1 MAERRTAEDLV
12 GHTHIPSPHPSPP
25 TLQYSTHLPQQ
36 LLGSPAPTRTTAHH
50 PVCLHAA
57 SPPAHT
63 GRTLGHPPQRI
74 PQEVAPGLSVR
85 YCSLSLSPPP
95 PLLVLRPAVR
105 EAACSAPSSVPA
117 PPPALLLRPL
127 RAELRLGVGVAA
139 GLDRKTLQKPRGGG
153 AVSVLI
159 EGRELGAE
167 GMMHAKSESDVTS
180 LAASSPPRSPKRGG
194 GGGGA
199 AAGGNNYYVQSP
211 SRESHDGG
219 YKSSSMQATPVYN
232 SPNESPSHPSY
243 GRHSRSS
250 SVSRFS
256 GNLRKGGGERKAL
269 NDKGWP
275 ECNVIEE
282 EGPYE
287 DLAGDNGLSRRCQI
301 ILGFLTFVL
310 LFTVF
315 CLIIWGAAR
324 PYEPEVI
331 VKSLVMDDFYAGE
344 GTDHSGVPTKLLRR
358 YYQPRKSHRMVT
370 AVIHGEKVPLYGAGG
385 SGAVPLTLD
394 FDLTSRGYV
403 IGKLV
408 RVTHKVHVTCPVVV
422 DAKKTKPIRFSKK
435 ACSVYKA

>member
-1 MAERRTAEDLV
+1 
-12 GHTHIPSPHPSPP
+12 
-25 TLQYSTHLPQQ
+25 
-36 LLGSPAPTRTTAHH
+36 
-50 PVCLHAA
+50 
-57 SPPAHT
+57 
-63 GRTLGHPPQRI
+63 
-74 PQEVAPGLSVR
+74 
-85 YCSLSLSPPP
+85 
-95 PLLVLRPAVR
+95 
-105 EAACSAPSSVPA
+105 
-117 PPPALLLRPL
+117 
-127 RAELRLGVGVAA
+127 
-139 GLDRKTLQKPRGGG
+139 
-153 AVSVLI
+153 
-159 EGRELGAE
+159 
-167 GMMHAKSESDVTS
+167 MHAKSESDVTS
-180 LAASSPPRSPKRGG
+180 LAASSPPRSPKRAGG
-194 GGGGA
+194 VG
-199 AAGGNNYYVQSP
+199 GGNNYYVQSP

-219 YKSSSMQATPVYN
+219 YKSSSMQATPVFN

-256 GNLRKGGGERKAL
+256 GNLRKGAGGERKAL

-275 ECNVIEE
+275 ECN
-282 EGPYE
+282 
-287 DLAGDNGLSRRCQI
+287 I

-344 GTDHSGVPTKLLRR
+344 GTDHSGVPTKLVTTNCSLHISVYNPATMFGIHVTSGPIHLIYSEISIAVGQLRR
-358 YYQPRKSHRMVT
+358 YYQPRKSHRVVT

-385 SGAVPLTLD
+385 SLMLSSTGGAVPLKLD

-435 ACSVYKA
+435 ACAVYKA

>member
-1 MAERRTAEDLV
+1 MRRRVLCSSSPV
-12 GHTHIPSPHPSPP
+12 PSPLRH
-25 TLQYSTHLPQQ
+25 
-36 LLGSPAPTRTTAHH
+36 HH
-50 PVCLHAA
+50 PRC
-57 SPPAHT
+57 SS
-63 GRTLGHPPQRI
+63 GRFEQQGGI
-74 PQEVAPGLSVR
+74 G
-85 YCSLSLSPPP
+85 
-95 PLLVLRPAVR
+95 
-105 EAACSAPSSVPA
+105 
-117 PPPALLLRPL
+117 
-127 RAELRLGVGVAA
+127 RAE
-139 GLDRKTLQKPRGGG
+139 
-153 AVSVLI
+153 
-159 EGRELGAE
+159 
-167 GMMHAKSESDVTS
+167 MMHAKSESDVTS

-194 GGGGA
+194 GGGGGPG
-199 AAGGNNYYVQSP
+199 GGNNYYVQSP

-256 GNLRKGGGERKAL
+256 GNLRKGGAGAGGERKAL

-287 DLAGDNGLSRRCQI
+287 DLTGDSGLSRRCQI

-331 VKSLVMDDFYAGE
+331 IKSLVMDDFYAGE
-344 GTDHSGVPTKLLRR
+344 GTDHSGVPTKLVTTNCSLHISVYNPATMFGIHVTSGPIHLIYSEISIATGQLRR

-385 SGAVPLTLD
+385 SLMLSSTGGAVPLTVD

-422 DAKKTKPIRFSKK
+422 DAKKSKPIRFSKK
-435 ACSVYKA
+435 ACAVYKA

>member
-1 MAERRTAEDLV
+1 
-12 GHTHIPSPHPSPP
+12 
-25 TLQYSTHLPQQ
+25 
-36 LLGSPAPTRTTAHH
+36 
-50 PVCLHAA
+50 
-57 SPPAHT
+57 
-63 GRTLGHPPQRI
+63 
-74 PQEVAPGLSVR
+74 
-85 YCSLSLSPPP
+85 
-95 PLLVLRPAVR
+95 
-105 EAACSAPSSVPA
+105 
-117 PPPALLLRPL
+117 
-127 RAELRLGVGVAA
+127 
-139 GLDRKTLQKPRGGG
+139 
-153 AVSVLI
+153 
-159 EGRELGAE
+159 
-167 GMMHAKSESDVTS
+167 MMHAKSESDVTS

-194 GGGGA
+194 GVGGGG
-199 AAGGNNYYVQSP
+199 GGNNYYVQSP

-256 GNLRKGGGERKAL
+256 GNLRKGGAGAGGERKAL

-287 DLAGDNGLSRRCQI
+287 DLAGDSGLSRRCQI

-344 GTDHSGVPTKLLRR
+344 GTDHSGVPTKLVTTNCSLHISVYNPATMFGIHVTSGPIHLIYSEISIAVGQLRR
-358 YYQPRKSHRMVT
+358 YYQPRKSHRLVT

-385 SGAVPLTLD
+385 SLMLSSTGGAVPLTLD

-435 ACSVYKA
+435 ACAVYKA

>member
-1 MAERRTAEDLV
+1 
-12 GHTHIPSPHPSPP
+12 
-25 TLQYSTHLPQQ
+25 
-36 LLGSPAPTRTTAHH
+36 
-50 PVCLHAA
+50 
-57 SPPAHT
+57 
-63 GRTLGHPPQRI
+63 
-74 PQEVAPGLSVR
+74 
-85 YCSLSLSPPP
+85 
-95 PLLVLRPAVR
+95 
-105 EAACSAPSSVPA
+105 
-117 PPPALLLRPL
+117 
-127 RAELRLGVGVAA
+127 
-139 GLDRKTLQKPRGGG
+139 
-153 AVSVLI
+153 
-159 EGRELGAE
+159 
-167 GMMHAKSESDVTS
+167 MHAKSESDVTS
-180 LAASSPPRSPKRGG
+180 LAASSPPRSPKRAGG
-194 GGGGA
+194 VG
-199 AAGGNNYYVQSP
+199 GGNNYYVQSP

-219 YKSSSMQATPVYN
+219 YKSSSMQATP
-232 SPNESPSHPSY
+232 
-243 GRHSRSS
+243 
-250 SVSRFS
+250 
-256 GNLRKGGGERKAL
+256 AL

-287 DLAGDNGLSRRCQI
+287 DLAGDSGLSRRCQI

-344 GTDHSGVPTKLLRR
+344 GTDHSGVPTKLVTTNCSLHISVYNPATMFGIHVTSGPIHLIYSEISIAVGQLRR
-358 YYQPRKSHRMVT
+358 YYQPRKSHRVVT

-385 SGAVPLTLD
+385 SLMLSSTGGAVPLKLD

-435 ACSVYKA
+435 ACAVYKA